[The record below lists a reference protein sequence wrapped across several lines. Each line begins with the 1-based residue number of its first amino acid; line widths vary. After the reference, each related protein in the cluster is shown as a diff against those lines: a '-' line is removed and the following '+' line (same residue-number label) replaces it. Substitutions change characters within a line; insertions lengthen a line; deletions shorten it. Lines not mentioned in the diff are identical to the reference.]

1 MERISILGIAAI
13 AMAAF
18 SCSGSK
24 GESRSFESSSIGK
37 ITCDSIAIE
46 QILQPVKWTLVDG
59 KAIIFSPKSDNVF
72 YIYRLPDFKYLY
84 SFGSKGEGPEDF
96 RYPEF
101 LADPGKG
108 RMVVSDKRHILTVA
122 LKEKGPGEVDH
133 LKTREHLYQPKMIV
147 NDSIVVGY
155 DGYLT
160 EEKRINNY
168 YYTTNVNLAQGGEII
183 DSVAVVV
190 YNKELIVRET
200 KNGLY
205 ASGRLLNVPI
215 LAPLKDGFVAAYP
228 DICNM
233 DFYKVSPQGKITYV
247 RTVGQRISQ
256 QEINA
261 LDLSKREVGKEIAQ
275 VQAGKKYLYV
285 FVNDYR
291 LTPEWRKLLNSYMEV
306 YDLKGN
312 RVKKFDLGRPFTRFL
327 IDEAR
332 GKIYCYHSGYDFE
345 NVYIYDYSL

>member
-24 GESRSFESSSIGK
+24 GESRPFESSSIEK

-46 QILQPVKWTLVDG
+46 QILQPVEWTPVDG
-59 KAIIFSPKSDNVF
+59 KAIIFSPKSDSVF
-72 YIYRLPDFKYLY
+72 YVYRLPDFKYLY

-122 LKEKGPGEVDH
+122 LKEKGPGEVEY
-133 LKTREHLYQPKMIV
+133 LKTREHLYRPRMIV

-155 DGYLT
+155 EGYLT
-160 EEKRINNY
+160 EEKLINNY
-168 YYTTNVNLAQGGEII
+168 YYTTNVNLEQGGEII
-183 DSVAVVV
+183 DSVAAVV

-205 ASGRLLNVPI
+205 ASGRFLNVPI

-261 LDLSKREVGKEIAQ
+261 LDLSKRETGKEIAQ

-285 FVNDYR
+285 LVNDYR
-291 LTPEWRKLLNSYMEV
+291 LTPEWRKRLNSYVEV
-306 YDLKGN
+306 YDLKGSP
-312 RVKKFDLGRPFTRFL
+312 VKKFDLGRPFKRFL
-327 IDEAR
+327 VDEVS
-332 GKIYCYHSGYDFE
+332 GMIFCYSDLIDFE
-345 NVYIYDYSL
+345 YVYVYPFKM